1 MTCDGLTTAAKELSG
16 REGWI
21 EEQVG
26 DVTGIC
32 RADRSVW

>member
-1 MTCDGLTTAAKELSG
+1 MNCDGLTTAARELLG
-16 REGWI
+16 MEGWI
-21 EEQVG
+21 EERVD

>member
-1 MTCDGLTTAAKELSG
+1 MICDGLTTAARELL
-16 REGWI
+16 RMEGWI

-26 DVTGIC
+26 DVSIC